1 MDVHVQA
8 LLNRPLEFS
17 RHPYV
22 HLVATYLHVRG
33 PARKLVI
40 CRVVIVADG
49 ITSSGQRE
57 FLGIEVGA
65 SEYKALWTVFLRLLK
80 ERGLTVVRLAI
91 SDAHAGLKTAIAR
104 CFQGCGWQC
113 SRVSFFRNSLV
124 KVPKAS
130 HDMVAAAL
138 RSVVVQQEAR
148 AVAVQWE

>member
-1 MDVHVQA
+1 MQA
-8 LLNRPLEFS
+8 LLNRPLDFS

-22 HLVATYLHVRG
+22 HLDATNLHVLD

-40 CRVVIVADG
+40 CRVVIVAVG

-65 SEYKALWTVFLRLLK
+65 SEYKAFWTVFLRRLK

-91 SDAHAGLKTAIAR
+91 SDAHAGLKTEIAR

-113 SRVSFFRNSLV
+113 CLVSFSGNSLV
-124 KVPKAS
+124 KVPKSS
-130 HDMVAAAL
+130 HDMVSAAL
-138 RSVVVQQEAR
+138 RSVIVQQEVR